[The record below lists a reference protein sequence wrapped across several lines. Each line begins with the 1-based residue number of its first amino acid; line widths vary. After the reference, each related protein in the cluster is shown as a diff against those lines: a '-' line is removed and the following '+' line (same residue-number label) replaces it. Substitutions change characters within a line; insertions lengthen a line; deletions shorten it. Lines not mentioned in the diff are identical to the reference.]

1 MVTLS
6 ATAQNK
12 RRDSSCFFDVKDC
25 GVCANEVAKVTWPGA
40 VWFFKGTQEEVA
52 SNRKCKARESDSKQ
66 FAFVSHNTAPKINS
80 VEVTQ
85 TQPTGQDSH
94 ELAKKLSNPVAS
106 LISVPFQQNFDFG
119 MGAGSGWR
127 STLNIQP
134 VIPISLSPKWN
145 LISRT
150 ILPIIH
156 QHNVVPNS
164 SQTGL
169 GDITQSFFFSPTDSK
184 RVIWGAGPVLL
195 IPTATDD
202 ALGTEKFGIGP
213 TALVLKQQ
221 GGWTYG
227 ALVNHIWSV
236 AGSDTRSDVNS
247 TFLQP
252 FLAFNT
258 KDAWTFTVNT
268 ESSYD
273 WEGNHW
279 NVPIHFQITKLI
291 KIGQRP
297 VSIGGGIRCWAASSP
312 GGPEN
317 CGLRMIFT
325 PLFPK

>member
-1 MVTLS
+1 MYGPS
-6 ATAQNK
+6 
-12 RRDSSCFFDVKDC
+12 
-25 GVCANEVAKVTWPGA
+25 
-40 VWFFKGTQEEVA
+40 FFKDRGEDQA
-52 SNRKCKARESDSKQ
+52 QSNRCLNRKA
-66 FAFVSHNTAPKINS
+66 AFTYPATDARLFPIRINEDLT
-80 VEVTQ
+80 VGQ
-85 TQPTGQDSH
+85 TQGSQPSADAQD
-94 ELAKKLSNPVAS
+94 LAKKLSNPVAS
-106 LISVPFQQNFDFG
+106 LISVPFQENLDFG

-134 VIPISLSPKWN
+134 VIPISLNSKWN

-150 ILPIIH
+150 IVPIIH

-169 GDITQSFFFSPTDSK
+169 GDITQSFFFSPAESK
-184 RVIWGAGPVLL
+184 RAIWGVGPALL
-195 IPTATDD
+195 IPTATND

-236 AGSDTRSDVNS
+236 AGSDTRSEVNN
-247 TFLQP
+247 TFIQP
-252 FLAFNT
+252 FFAYNT
-258 KDAWTFTVNT
+258 KDAWTFGLNT

-273 WEGNHW
+273 WVGNHW
-279 NVPIHFQITKLI
+279 NVPIHFTVTKLI
-291 KIGQRP
+291 KVGKHP
-297 VSIGGGIRCWAASSP
+297 VSVGGALRCWAASSP

-317 CGLRMIFT
+317 CGLRILFT